1 MVIGLGDD
9 SRVGTRLRLS
19 ADWVRSWTGYFLA
32 ASVSLLLSGGAEVQ
46 SAIWLA
52 NALAVVQFLRMDA
65 RGVVPFAIV
74 LSAAWLVLLGGGMP
88 LLPAVALA
96 LTHAAQV
103 SATTWV
109 ARIWLGPGLPDPHSP
124 ERQIQFFSIVALA
137 MPLLFALVAGP
148 AIAHVA
154 GWTVAATLRGIV
166 EAQLLGA
173 AIVMPMAAYGGA
185 VLAQWKADRAGR
197 GEFARVMIG
206 LAAATVIA
214 MTTLNHPL
222 AMIGLGMLVV
232 AFVRPVEET
241 AVVAS
246 LCGIIAVTI
255 ASLGMVP
262 GFETLGA
269 PFPPRLQPS
278 LSLALVVPVFF
289 GIVRARAALDRRG
302 KEESDAV
309 FRRSMEDSAIGMA
322 IMDVSGRIQKAN
334 KALADML
341 GCAIEEIE
349 GRVLSDF
356 VHEAD
361 RDSAIEQGRTAI
373 RDRRTSARVEKR
385 YMSKDGSVVWGQGSI
400 SAVFDTMTGRATHL
414 ICHIEN
420 VDERRR
426 SMEAVAEAENRW
438 NFALS
443 SARQGVWEI
452 DLRKNR
458 SYHSAT
464 WREILGYGEGELE
477 DSADLW
483 LELIHPDDLKIVIGM
498 DRANREG
505 SNSFFEAEF
514 RMRHKDGHWV
524 WVLDRGKILER
535 ERDGTIV
542 RAIGTHTDIT
552 RQKEAHERLSETARA
567 LRAEKDRLRVM
578 LRSIGDAV
586 ICTDAD
592 GRVAFMNPVAET
604 LTGHRLENAIG
615 RPLAEVHSPVD
626 EETRE
631 PIGAS
636 CRSAGAEGDAVQH
649 RAMLVRPD
657 ATRSF
662 IRQVASPILSSE
674 GEYEG
679 TMIVFQDVSDA
690 RALQRELA
698 HAASHDSLTGL
709 ANRARFMDAMED
721 LVEGRDRFF
730 GEENHMLFIDLDRF
744 KLVNDTAGHVA
755 GDALLKR
762 IASAMQD
769 CVRTTD
775 ILARLGG
782 DEFAVILRGCR
793 ESEAEAIARLLVEAI
808 GRLAFDWEGREHRVG
823 ASVGIA
829 AITPGREPAEI
840 VADADKGCYA
850 AKAKGRGTVC
860 IHPGGDDRM
869 PLSA

>member
-1 MVIGLGDD
+1 M
-9 SRVGTRLRLS
+9 
-19 ADWVRSWTGYFLA
+19 
-32 ASVSLLLSGGAEVQ
+32 
-46 SAIWLA
+46 AIC
-52 NALAVVQFLRMDA
+52 
-65 RGVVPFAIV
+65 
-74 LSAAWLVLLGGGMP
+74 
-88 LLPAVALA
+88 
-96 LTHAAQV
+96 
-103 SATTWV
+103 
-109 ARIWLGPGLPDPHSP
+109 
-124 ERQIQFFSIVALA
+124 
-137 MPLLFALVAGP
+137 
-148 AIAHVA
+148 
-154 GWTVAATLRGIV
+154 
-166 EAQLLGA
+166 
-173 AIVMPMAAYGGA
+173 
-185 VLAQWKADRAGR
+185 
-197 GEFARVMIG
+197 

-222 AMIGLGMLVV
+222 AMIGLGLLVV
-232 AFVRPVEET
+232 AFLRPLEET
-241 AVVAS
+241 AVIAS
-246 LCGIIAVTI
+246 LCGFIAVTI
-255 ASLGMVP
+255 ASLGFVP
-262 GFETLGA
+262 GFEAPGA
-269 PFPPRLQPS
+269 PFPARLQPS
-278 LSLALVVPVFF
+278 LALALAVPVFF
-289 GIVRARAALDRRG
+289 GIVRARAILDRRG
-302 KEESDAV
+302 KEESDEV

-322 IMDVSGRIQKAN
+322 ITDVMGRIQKAN

-341 GCAIEEIE
+341 GYAIEDLE
-349 GRVLSDF
+349 GRILSDF

-361 RDSAIEQGRTAI
+361 RVSAIEQGRASI
-373 RDRRTSARVEKR
+373 RSRRTSARIEKR
-385 YMSKDGSVVWGQGSI
+385 YLRKDGSVVWGQGSI
-400 SAVFDTMTGRATHL
+400 SAVFDAETARATHL

-458 SYHSAT
+458 FYHSAT
-464 WREILGYGEGELE
+464 WREILGYGEGDL
-477 DSADLW
+477 DDAPDLW
-483 LELIHPDDLKIVIGM
+483 LKLIHPDDLGIVTGL

-514 RMRHKDGHWV
+514 RMRHKAGHWV

-535 ERDGTIV
+535 DRNGGIV

-552 RQKEAHERLSETARA
+552 RQKEAQERLFETARA

-592 GRVAFMNPVAET
+592 GNVAFMNPVAEE
-604 LTGHRLENAIG
+604 LTGHRLDKAIG
-615 RPLAEVHSPVD
+615 RPLAEVHSPLD

-631 PIGAS
+631 PIAI
-636 CRSAGAEGDAVQH
+636 CRSACTEGDAVQH

-690 RALQRELA
+690 RALQRQLA

-709 ANRARFMDAMED
+709 ANRARFMDALED
-721 LVEGRDRFF
+721 LTVGRDRYF

-793 ESEAEAIARLLVEAI
+793 ASEAEAIARLLVEAI

-823 ASVGIA
+823 ASIGIA
-829 AITPGREPAEI
+829 AITAGREPGDI

-860 IHPGGDDRM
+860 IHPSENDRL

>member
-1 MVIGLGDD
+1 M
-9 SRVGTRLRLS
+9 RHRLS
-19 ADWVRSWTGYFLA
+19 AGWIRPWTGYLLA
-32 ASVSLLLSGGAEVQ
+32 TFVSLWLSGGADVL

-52 NALAVVQFLRMDA
+52 NALVVVQFARMNA
-65 RGVVPFAIV
+65 RGGASFAIV
-74 LSAAWLVLLGGGMP
+74 LSAALPALLVGGMQP
-88 LLPAVALA
+88 LPAVVLA

-103 SATTWV
+103 SATVWM
-109 ARIWLGPGLPDPHSP
+109 ARAWLGSGLPEPRSP
-124 ERQIQFFSIVALA
+124 ERQIQFFAIVALA
-137 MPLLFALVAGP
+137 MPFLFGLGAGPTVALVAGWDMP
-148 AIAHVA
+148 ATIHEF
-154 GWTVAATLRGIV
+154 IV
-166 EAQLLGA
+166 GQLLGA
-173 AIVMPMAAYGGA
+173 AIVIPLMMYGGEA
-185 VLAQWKADRAGR
+185 LARFVHDRDGR
-197 GEFARVMIG
+197 WESARVAIC

-222 AMIGLGMLVV
+222 AMIGLGLLVV
-232 AFVRPVEET
+232 AFFRPLEET

-246 LCGIIAVTI
+246 LCGFIAVAI
-255 ASLGMVP
+255 ASLGLVP
-262 GFETLGA
+262 GFETPGA
-269 PFPPRLQPS
+269 PFPARLQPS
-278 LSLALVVPVFF
+278 LALALVAPVFF
-289 GIVRARAALDRRG
+289 GVVRARATLDRRG

-309 FRRSMEDSAIGMA
+309 FRRSMEDSAIGMT
-322 IMDVSGRIQKAN
+322 ITDVKGRIQQAN

-341 GCAIEEIE
+341 GYGTKDLE
-349 GRVLSDF
+349 GQILSDF

-361 RDSAIEQGRTAI
+361 RDSAIEQGRNVI
-373 RDRRTSARVEKR
+373 RSRRTSARVEKR
-385 YMSKDGSVVWGQGSI
+385 YLRKDGSLVWGQGSI
-400 SAVFDTMTGRATHL
+400 SAVFDAETGRATHL

-458 SYHSAT
+458 NYHSAT
-464 WREILGYGEGELE
+464 WREILGYGEGEL
-477 DSADLW
+477 DDAADLW
-483 LELIHPDDLKIVIGM
+483 LKLIHPDDLGIVAGM

-535 ERDGTIV
+535 GRNGEIV

-552 RQKEAHERLSETARA
+552 RQKEAQERLFETARA

-592 GRVAFMNPVAET
+592 GNVAFMNPVAEE
-604 LTGHRLENAIG
+604 LTGHQLDKAIG
-615 RPLAEVHSPVD
+615 RPLAEVHSPLD

-631 PIGAS
+631 PIAI

-690 RALQRELA
+690 RALQRQLA

-709 ANRARFMDAMED
+709 ANRARFMDAMAD
-721 LVEGRDRFF
+721 LTAGRDRFL

-793 ESEAEAIARLLVEAI
+793 ASEAEAIARLLVEAI

-823 ASVGIA
+823 ASIGIA
-829 AITPGREPAEI
+829 AIAVGREPAEI

-850 AKAKGRGTVC
+850 AKARGRGMVC
-860 IHPGGDDRM
+860 IHPSEDDRL